1 MKRLLIVLVTSLVL
15 GLVGGVGTALAGVPA
30 PPQDG
35 AAAPLQSATQ
45 SNDGTNTADQSGTSA
60 PVVVSGP
67 NIALANGGDGKSSCN
82 PCGDGGS
89 GTVDQNSGNTVDAS
103 VANTANQTNTQSNSL
118 GQSQTAGLDGKSSG
132 AEQSADQSNNGTNYA
147 DQSGTSAPV
156 VVSGPNV
163 AALNH
168 GDVSQSSGNTV
179 DASTTNNANQ
189 ANNQSSSAGQSQ
201 TVAGDRHGGCRSK
214 EHGASGPSQ
223 SAKQSNEGTNTA
235 DQSGTSAPIVVS
247 GGNIALLNKGDVSQ
261 SSGNTVDASTTN
273 NADQSNRQSNS
284 AGQSQTV
291 AGTDN
296 HGCCSKNGE
305 GYGASQ
311 SAEQSNRGEN
321 EANQSGT
328 SAPIVVSGPNVA
340 IANGWGRE
348 KCSPCGGSGG
358 NVSQNSG
365 NTVDA
370 SVTNTANQTNN
381 QSNVL
386 GQTQWVEGGGSGCR
400 SQDGGP
406 TQTADQSNWGENKAD
421 QSGTSV
427 PVVLSGP
434 NVAAFNQGDV
444 NQSSGNTV
452 DASVTNTADQTNN
465 QSNSLGQSQWVRGT
479 GRSPRCEPKRCE
491 PKCEPRPCRP
501 KCDERS
507 VR

>member
-67 NIALANGGDGKSSCN
+67 NIALASGGDGKSSCN

-89 GTVDQNSGNTVDAS
+89 GTVDQNSGNTVSAS

-168 GDVSQSSGNTV
+168 GDVSQNSGNTV

-189 ANNQSSSAGQSQ
+189 ANNQSNSAGQSQ
-201 TVAGDRHGGCRSK
+201 TVAGDGHNGCCSK
-214 EHGASGPSQ
+214 EHGSSGPSQ
-223 SAKQSNEGTNTA
+223 SAKQSNDGTNTA
-235 DQSGTSAPIVVS
+235 DQRGTSAPIVVS
-247 GGNIALLNKGDVSQ
+247 GGNIAVLNKGD
-261 SSGNTVDASTTN
+261 
-273 NADQSNRQSNS
+273 
-284 AGQSQTV
+284 
-291 AGTDN
+291 
-296 HGCCSKNGE
+296 
-305 GYGASQ
+305 
-311 SAEQSNRGEN
+311 
-321 EANQSGT
+321 
-328 SAPIVVSGPNVA
+328 
-340 IANGWGRE
+340 
-348 KCSPCGGSGG
+348 
-358 NVSQNSG
+358 VSQNSG

-370 SVTNTANQTNN
+370 SVTNTANQTIN

-434 NVAAFNQGDV
+434 NVAAFNKGDV
-444 NQSSGNTV
+444 NQNSGNTV
-452 DASVTNTADQTNN
+452 DASVTNTANQTNN
-465 QSNSLGQSQWVRGT
+465 QSNVLGQSQWVRGSDREDCCKP
-479 GRSPRCEPKRCE
+479 GCKPESKPRCEPQRCEPKRCE
-491 PKCEPRPCRP
+491 PKCEPRPCQP
-501 KCDERS
+501 KCDERF